1 MTKQPKSAKPEK
13 AEKVVKVP
21 GAHVPGKAPRQEL
34 PGFQKYYNE
43 RIVPE
48 MMKKF
53 SYKNPLAVPRLKKIV
68 VNMGVGKGAEDIK
81 IVEQAQGE
89 LSMITGQH
97 AVITRAK
104 KAISNFKIR
113 ENSPVGCRVTL
124 RRRVMYEFLERLIRV
139 ALPRIRDF
147 RGLSPRGF
155 DQAGNYSFGIHEQN
169 IFPEVETDRVIRP
182 QGMDVIIVMNAGSR
196 DKAYHLLTLFGFPF
210 RTKMEKAQAEP
221 KPQEAA
227 AQA

>member
-1 MTKQPKSAKPEK
+1 MTQKPTLMETYK
-13 AEKVVKVP
+13 KE
-21 GAHVPGKAPRQEL
+21 
-34 PGFQKYYNE
+34 
-43 RIVPE
+43 IVPQ
-48 MMKKF
+48 MVKKF
-53 SYKNPLAVPRLKKIV
+53 GYKNPLQTPKLKKIV

-81 IVEQAQGE
+81 IVEAAQGE
-89 LSMITGQH
+89 LSLITGQH
-97 AVITRAK
+97 AVVTRAK

-139 ALPRIRDF
+139 ALPRVRDF

-155 DQAGNYSFGIHEQN
+155 DQGGNYTFGIQEQN
-169 IFPEVETDRVIRP
+169 IFPEMETDRVVRP
-182 QGMDVIIVMNAGSR
+182 QGMDVTIVINAGSR
-196 DKAYHLLTLFGFPF
+196 DQADHLLALFGFPF